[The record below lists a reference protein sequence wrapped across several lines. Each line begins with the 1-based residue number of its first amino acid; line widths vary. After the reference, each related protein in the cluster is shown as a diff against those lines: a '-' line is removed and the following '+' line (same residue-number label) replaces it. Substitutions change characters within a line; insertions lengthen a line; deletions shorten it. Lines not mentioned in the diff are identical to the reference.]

1 MFSFDLS
8 MKKIVVDF
16 VVSAGVGG
24 SLVER
29 HLEDLRQVRD
39 ACMGEDSPKERLRLR
54 LRELGLP
61 LNGRRSDDIS
71 LRKLSQA
78 MGINL
83 QHENGNRK
91 NRDELVEALVSA
103 LLSEVPVLAN
113 FHTSYVEAS
122 LKDLRQVRDG
132 LSGQAEQSGELQE
145 RLCKLKIKDPRDH
158 VVTLTDLSRALKLP
172 VGTSRGGLTKG
183 QHVEQILT
191 ALLAEVPAIASVDNT
206 KTALVDA
213 SVRELLALRD
223 GLAGQASQ
231 RQELES
237 RLDQFNVRNRSSD
250 VVTLIDLCISLGMAT
265 KQHGH
270 YMSGGVLKRQI
281 VEFLLRGSL
290 DAAKKA
296 SVDATLQ
303 ELRRVRDGVEEHAAR
318 RRNLERV
325 LKDVKFQHQG
335 PDVVVL
341 QDLCRVLELPI
352 AKSDGGLTRPEL
364 EKQIVVSLLAE
375 VDDGERKA
383 ALVDATL
390 QELRRVRDGVEEH
403 AARRRNL
410 ERVLKDVKFQ
420 HQGPDVVVLQDLCRV
435 LELPIAKSD
444 GGLTRPELEKQIV
457 VSLLAEVDD
466 GERKAAL
473 VDATLQELR
482 GVRDGVEEHVA
493 RRGKLKRCLKN
504 VRFKDQGPDVVVLQD
519 LCRALKL
526 PIAKSDSSGG
536 LTRPEL
542 EEQIVVSL
550 LAEVV
555 VPSRHVD
562 QSCFGLAMELCRL
575 FDGSQWDVDA
585 AVRQVCDTKERCLCV
600 GAVLTGTEE
609 ENLLGRHQGFEYWVE
624 QLVRLLPGFLQ
635 YTRMLRDSLPSD
647 VPDTFRVFPTNFVGD
662 RSKDDG
668 LCRGAKC
675 LAFALAV
682 EFCEEQRREKWRKL
696 FGTEDAVKLG
706 SRFCLIL
713 EHLAAEDH
721 RAVDDDVPCLDY
733 DRFVY
738 CF

>member
-1 MFSFDLS
+1 
-8 MKKIVVDF
+8 
-16 VVSAGVGG
+16 
-24 SLVER
+24 
-29 HLEDLRQVRD
+29 
-39 ACMGEDSPKERLRLR
+39 MGEDSPEERLRLR

-61 LNGRRSDDIS
+61 VNGRRSDDIS

-91 NRDELVEALVSA
+91 VKDDLVEALVSA

-113 FHTSYVEAS
+113 FHASYVEAS
-122 LKDLRQVRDG
+122 LKDLRQIRDS
-132 LSGQAEQSGELQE
+132 LSGQAEQSGELRE
-145 RLCKLKIKDPRDH
+145 RLSKLSIKDQRDH
-158 VVTLTDLSRALKLP
+158 VVTLRDLSRSLELP
-172 VGTSRGGLTKG
+172 LGSSMRKVDYV
-183 QHVEQILT
+183 QQILT
-191 ALLAEVPAIASVDNT
+191 ALLAEVPAIASVDDA

-213 SVRELLALRD
+213 SLRELLALRD

-237 RLDQFNVRNRSSD
+237 RLDQFNVRGRSSD
-250 VVTLIDLCISLGMAT
+250 VVTLIDLCRSLGMAT
-265 KQHGH
+265 KQQGR

-318 RRNLERV
+318 RGK
-325 LKDVKFQHQG
+325 LKTRLKVIGFKDQA

-341 QDLCRVLELPI
+341 QDLCRALELPI
-352 AKSDGGLTRPEL
+352 AKSDSSGGLARPEL
-364 EKQIVVSLLAE
+364 EEQIVVSLLAE
-375 VDDGERKA
+375 VDDGA
-383 ALVDATL
+383 
-390 QELRRVRDGVEEH
+390 
-403 AARRRNL
+403 
-410 ERVLKDVKFQ
+410 
-420 HQGPDVVVLQDLCRV
+420 
-435 LELPIAKSD
+435 
-444 GGLTRPELEKQIV
+444 
-457 VSLLAEVDD
+457 
-466 GERKAAL
+466 RKAAL

-482 GVRDGVEEHVA
+482 GVRDGVEEHAA
-493 RRGKLKRCLKN
+493 RRGKLKRRLQDIG
-504 VRFKDQGPDVVVLQD
+504 FKRQASDVVVLQD
-519 LCRALKL
+519 LCRALEL
-526 PIAKSDSSGG
+526 PIAKSDSSGW

-562 QSCFGLAMELCRL
+562 QSCFGLAMELRRL

-585 AVRQVCDTKERCLCV
+585 AVRQVCDTVQRCACV

-624 QLVRLLPGFLQ
+624 QLVRLLPRFLQ

>member
-1 MFSFDLS
+1 M
-8 MKKIVVDF
+8 
-16 VVSAGVGG
+16 
-24 SLVER
+24 
-29 HLEDLRQVRD
+29 
-39 ACMGEDSPKERLRLR
+39 
-54 LRELGLP
+54 
-61 LNGRRSDDIS
+61 
-71 LRKLSQA
+71 
-78 MGINL
+78 
-83 QHENGNRK
+83 
-91 NRDELVEALVSA
+91 
-103 LLSEVPVLAN
+103 
-113 FHTSYVEAS
+113 
-122 LKDLRQVRDG
+122 
-132 LSGQAEQSGELQE
+132 
-145 RLCKLKIKDPRDH
+145 
-158 VVTLTDLSRALKLP
+158 
-172 VGTSRGGLTKG
+172 
-183 QHVEQILT
+183 QI
-191 ALLAEVPAIASVDNT
+191 
-206 KTALVDA
+206 
-213 SVRELLALRD
+213 
-223 GLAGQASQ
+223 
-231 RQELES
+231 
-237 RLDQFNVRNRSSD
+237 F
-250 VVTLIDLCISLGMAT
+250 GMAT
-265 KQHGH
+265 KQQGR

-296 SVDATLQ
+296 SVDTTLQ

-318 RRNLERV
+318 RGK
-325 LKDVKFQHQG
+325 LKRCLKNVGFQHQA

-341 QDLCRVLELPI
+341 QDLCRALELPI
-352 AKSDGGLTRPEL
+352 AKSDGGGLTRPEL
-364 EKQIVVSLLAE
+364 EEQIVVSLLAE
-375 VDDGERKA
+375 VKA

-403 AARRRNL
+403 AARR
-410 ERVLKDVKFQ
+410 
-420 HQGPDVVVLQDLCRV
+420 
-435 LELPIAKSD
+435 
-444 GGLTRPELEKQIV
+444 
-457 VSLLAEVDD
+457 
-466 GERKAAL
+466 
-473 VDATLQELR
+473 
-482 GVRDGVEEHVA
+482 
-493 RRGKLKRCLKN
+493 GKLKTRLK
-504 VRFKDQGPDVVVLQD
+504 VIGFKDQAPDVVVLQD
-519 LCRALKL
+519 LCRALEL
-526 PIAKSDSSGG
+526 PIAKSDGGG

-585 AVRQVCDTKERCLCV
+585 AVRQVCDTVQRCACV

-721 RAVDDDVPCLDY
+721 RAVDGDVPCLDY